1 MAICYLGL
9 GSNLGNRKRN
19 IQLAVKNINLLKDTR
34 ILKKSRII
42 SSLPVGGPSG
52 QGNYLNAALK
62 IKTNLD
68 PKNLLKELKKI
79 ESDFGRIQGRR
90 FAPRVIDL
98 DILLYADKVIRSKRL
113 TIPHPRMF
121 ERDFVVKPLIEVI
134 CR

>member
-19 IQLAVKNINLLKDTR
+19 IQLAVKNIKLLRDTC
-34 ILKKSRII
+34 ILKKSKIAA
-42 SSLPVGGPSG
+42 SFPVGGPSG

-62 IKTNLD
+62 IETKLT
-68 PKNLLKELKKI
+68 PINLLKKLKKI
-79 ESDFGRIQGRR
+79 EIILGRFKSVR
-90 FAPRVIDL
+90 FAPRIIDL
-98 DILLYADKVIRSKRL
+98 DILLYADKVINSKKL

-121 ERDFVVKPLIEVI
+121 ERDFVINPLKEAI